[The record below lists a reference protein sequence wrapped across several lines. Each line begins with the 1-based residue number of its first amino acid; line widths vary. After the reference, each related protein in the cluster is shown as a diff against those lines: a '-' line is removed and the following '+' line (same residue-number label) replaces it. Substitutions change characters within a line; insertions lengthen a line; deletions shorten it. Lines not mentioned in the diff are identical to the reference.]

1 MTTLALSLRRDR
13 RVAALLVVAVAG
25 ALAVASQVAIRLP
38 GTPVPMTLQ
47 PLIVVLAGLWLG
59 PSLGAASMIVYL
71 AAGALGLPVFAPI
84 PELPQGIARFMGPT
98 GGYLWAYPM
107 AAWLA
112 GTIGSRWPS
121 FAGRA
126 IASAAGILLLHV
138 GGVAQL
144 TLLTGS
150 AATAA
155 KFGTLPFLAMDV
167 VKSLLGGALS
177 SKRASLP
184 DA

>member
-1 MTTLALSLRRDR
+1 MTSLGLTIARDR
-13 RVAALLVVAVAG
+13 RVAALMVVGFAG
-25 ALAVASQVAIRLP
+25 ALAVASQVAIRIP

-47 PLIVVLAGLWLG
+47 PLMVVLAGLWLG
-59 PSLGAASMIVYL
+59 PTLGAASMILYL
-71 AAGALGLPVFAPI
+71 LAGAAGLPVFAAI

-98 GGYLWAYPM
+98 GGYLWAYPV
-107 AAWLA
+107 AAWIA
-112 GTIGSRWPS
+112 GTIGERWPS
-121 FAGRA
+121 FAGRTL
-126 IASAAGILLLHV
+126 ASAAGILMLHV

-144 TLLTGS
+144 MILTGS

-177 SKRASLP
+177 TKRPARP
-184 DA
+184 A

>member
-1 MTTLALSLRRDR
+1 MSTLSLTMARDR
-13 RVAALLVVAVAG
+13 RVAALMVVGFAG

-47 PLIVVLAGLWLG
+47 PLVVVLAGLWLG
-59 PSLGAASMIVYL
+59 PSLGAASMILYL
-71 AAGALGLPVFAPI
+71 AAGAAGMPVFAPI
-84 PELPQGIARFMGPT
+84 AELPQGLARFVGPT

-107 AAWLA
+107 AAWIA
-112 GTIGSRWPS
+112 GVIGGRWPS
-121 FAGRA
+121 LAGRA
-126 IASAAGILLLHV
+126 LASAAGILMLHV

-144 TLLTGS
+144 IVLTGS

-167 VKSLLGGALS
+167 VKAVLGGVLS
-177 SKRASLP
+177 PRRSPPGA
-184 DA
+184 